1 MSDKNEDSNA
11 VHFKSKE
18 EAIVTEL
25 SELISSRKQL
35 EIVDLFGQFDP
46 DPDYNYKQG
55 RVFCK

>member
-11 VHFKSKE
+11 VHFKFKE